1 MSDTGA
7 VHLFAR
13 GRVQGVFFRAST
25 QKTAEGLG
33 LTGWVK
39 NCSDGSV
46 EIHAEGDKVKL
57 EELIEWCQQ
66 GPPSASVSDIDVDW
80 VDAEGFSSFDVR

>member
-46 EIHAEGDKVKL
+46 EIHAEGDKGKW
-57 EELIEWCQQ
+57 EELSEGCQQ